1 MLTKETKHWW
11 AKRKGR
17 VVWWFGVVTPLTRFL
32 VIILN
37 IAELQQQVELLQ
49 QTFSETFLLF
59 LFLLLKVTMMKMLPW
74 SVASQTT
81 FPWSSRSKTSLPS
94 PISLFP
100 SPLLFFSPHS
110 PFYSPS
116 VARYDG
122 VTRKQAGIWPPSQS
136 CWWETTWWAGNMK
149 KNGKERKR
157 YFSNIQCTFFGCAI
171 TYFL

>member
-1 MLTKETKHWW
+1 MIL
-11 AKRKGR
+11 
-17 VVWWFGVVTPLTRFL
+17 TPLTMFL

-37 IAELQQQVELLQ
+37 IAELQQQVELSSRHFLKRF
-49 QTFSETFLLF
+49 FSS

-74 SVASQTT
+74 SVASQTM

-100 SPLLFFSPHS
+100 SPVLFFSPHS

-136 CWWETTWWAGNMK
+136 CWWETTWWPGNMK
-149 KNGKERKR
+149 KMEKRERDIFQI
-157 YFSNIQCTFFGCAI
+157 YNAL
-171 TYFL
+171 FLDAQ